1 LSCTNSGLS
10 LAGVDLLHKDE
21 TGFALRPT
29 VELDAL
35 IGAAY
40 GVESTAAAPVASFEA
55 VARALNRGELAHAM
69 TAAVLSRMPELD
81 WDAAVRLADAESR
94 LCKYNP
100 DEPRD
105 RYGRWTDDAGADA
118 SGQDGLPENSYA
130 EVPAGDVG
138 GEFSASEDAGGDEN
152 DSDAEPDH
160 RTPFERR
167 YDDLSPVAFA
177 KAVIQFGDQLA
188 RTGKGLSPEELQAAG
203 EEYDFLQSRLNFW
216 LQYGPKPPEVQGY
229 LNSAALTLY
238 QGAGLSGIVVPGVAH
253 REIPSSMIGVAMGAT
268 LLDGPA
274 SVPLRGRSFENILPE
289 QVAPSEEPAVPLE
302 DAPPE
307 SPSAAPKEEA
317 SEEAAPIPG
326 SSPAT
331 GKMGEI
337 VDNDDAGVDWDS
349 GIFNQGYSWQGYIK
363 KKYPDW
369 DHLADGAK
377 TFDHF
382 DPLVGEAI
390 SDKTLN
396 TLTATYAMNPQKIYG
411 KVSKYVDAAADYTPR
426 AYTDVN
432 PEIIGSKTIHLA
444 VPEYT
449 SSEQWRYLNEG
460 IEYGRSRNVSVIV
473 TQIRSN
479 PWSGRN

>member
-1 LSCTNSGLS
+1 
-10 LAGVDLLHKDE
+10 
-21 TGFALRPT
+21 
-29 VELDAL
+29 
-35 IGAAY
+35 
-40 GVESTAAAPVASFEA
+40 
-55 VARALNRGELAHAM
+55 M
-69 TAAVLSRMPELD
+69 QSR
-81 WDAAVRLADAESR
+81 RT
-94 LCKYNP
+94 
-100 DEPRD
+100 RD

-118 SGQDGLPENSYA
+118 SGQDRLPENSYA

-160 RTPFERR
+160 CTLFERR

-188 RTGKGLSPEELQAAG
+188 RTGKDLSPEELQATG

-216 LQYGPKPPEVQGY
+216 LQYEPKPPEVQGN

-238 QGAGLSGIVVPGVAH
+238 QGGALSGIVVPGVAH

-289 QVAPSEEPAVPLE
+289 QVAPSKEPAVPLE
-302 DAPPE
+302 EAPPE

-331 GKMGEI
+331 GKMGEV
-337 VDNDDAGVDWDS
+337 VDNNDAGVDWDS
-349 GIFNQGYSWQGYIK
+349 GMVDQGYPWQRYVEK
-363 KKYPDW
+363 QYPDAE
-369 DHLADGAK
+369 HLADGAK

-382 DPLVGEAI
+382 DHIVGEAI

-396 TLTATYAMNPQKIYG
+396 TLTATYAMNPQKIYA

-426 AYTDVN
+426 ASIDVDPSAIN
-432 PEIIGSKTIHLA
+432 SRTIHIA
-444 VPEYT
+444 IPEYT
-449 SSEQWRYLNEG
+449 SSEQWGYLNKA
-460 IEYGRSRNVSVIV
+460 IEYGRGRDVSVIV
-473 TQIRSN
+473 TRIRSN
-479 PWSGRN
+479 PGSGRN